1 MAYSYDET
9 NDYQSIADN
18 AQLTFPA
25 ATTGWTFG
33 CWVKLD
39 DNTGTGYQYFASWG
53 SFNAFP
59 SFNFYFGEASATGAD
74 QNRLICRVNDSDS
87 SSVNIKSSTT
97 PGTSTSWQHVML
109 VTTEFITYMYANGT
123 SVGTSNPANELSAI
137 NLSSAFELGRRTDAS
152 STRYL
157 GGDMAEVFKVD
168 YAVSADQIAALQE
181 ASPITVFGAR
191 AFSENNAWHIP
202 LLGDV
207 NDRGGNLAVTNN
219 GAVVAEHPPIIQP
232 RPRRTVFVPQA
243 AAPGGTFTP
252 YYYTNLLASG

>member
-1 MAYSYDET
+1 LAYSFDET
-9 NDYQSIADN
+9 NDYLSIADN

-25 ATTGWTFG
+25 AVTGWTFG

-53 SFNAFP
+53 SFNATP

-74 QNRLICRVNDSDS
+74 QNRLICRVNDSDT

-109 VTTEFITYMYANGT
+109 VTTEFITTMYVNGT

-157 GGDMAEVFKVD
+157 GGDMAEVFKAD
-168 YAVSADQIAALQE
+168 FAVSADQIAALQV
-181 ASPITVFGAR
+181 ASPAVVLGGQIYYNIG
-191 AFSENNAWHIP
+191 WHIP

-232 RPRRTVFVPQA
+232 RPKRTVFVPQA
-243 AAPGGTFTP
+243 AVAGGTFTP